1 MRSAVRFPLH
11 LPIQVVANSAQHDAE
26 TSDISAGGVLFRLDA
41 DIQVGSAIEFNI
53 SMPSEILGTGTDV
66 KVHCVGRIVRSFEE
80 KGRRALAAVI
90 DEYSFERP

>member
-11 LPIQVVANSAQHDAE
+11 LPIQVVANSGRHDAE
-26 TSDISAGGVLFRLDA
+26 TSDISAGGVLFRLDT
-41 DIQVGSAIEFNI
+41 DIKVGSPIEFNI
-53 SMPSEILGTGTDV
+53 SMPAEILGTGTDV
-66 KVHCVGRIVRSFEE
+66 KVHCVGRVVRSFEE

>member
-11 LPIQVVANSAQHDAE
+11 LPIQVVTNSTRHDAE
-26 TSDISAGGVLFRLDA
+26 TSDISSGGVLFRLDA
-41 DIQVGSAIEFNI
+41 DIKVGSAIEFEI
-53 SMPSEILGTGTDV
+53 SMPAEILGTGTDV

-80 KGRRALAAVI
+80 QGRRALAAVI